1 MHSQSPQWTEHRFR
15 VVTREALKIGIARPV
30 IINPQSAPRV
40 YILNAMAIPPK
51 SANQFRHTLHGG
63 SKRIDFGNLRSDMYA
78 DASNLEMPNP
88 RCLRIQLARLVD
100 WNSKLVLLQSGRN
113 VRVRISGDIGI
124 HSQCDSCL
132 FPRPRGTLRQYP
144 QLRFT
149 LHVEQQNSRLE
160 SRRHLVGRLPYS
172 GEDNFLSR
180 APVHAQNPLQFPAR
194 DHVEAAACSADQPQ
208 YAAVRICFYGV
219 AAGMRNSAEAMLE
232 HPQTPAD
239 G

>member
-1 MHSQSPQWTEHRFR
+1 MYSQSPQRTEHRLC
-15 VVTREALKIGIARPV
+15 VVTHEALKITILRLV
-30 IINPQSAPRV
+30 ISNPQTAPRV

-124 HSQCDSCL
+124 HSQCDSCFL
-132 FPRPRGTLRQYP
+132 PCQRGTLRQHP
-144 QLRFT
+144 ELRLT
-149 LHVEQQNSRLE
+149 LHVE
-160 SRRHLVGRLPYS
+160 
-172 GEDNFLSR
+172 
-180 APVHAQNPLQFPAR
+180 
-194 DHVEAAACSADQPQ
+194 
-208 YAAVRICFYGV
+208 
-219 AAGMRNSAEAMLE
+219 
-232 HPQTPAD
+232 
-239 G
+239 